1 MNLTVLE
8 AAHAI
13 LEGVMRGVSHQRPH
27 ETAPQ
32 AYAGTVAAP
41 RRPSAAM
48 GR

>member
-13 LEGVMRGVSHQRPH
+13 LEGVMRGLSHQRPH
-27 ETAPQ
+27 ETAPP
-32 AYAGTVAAP
+32 AYAGTVAP